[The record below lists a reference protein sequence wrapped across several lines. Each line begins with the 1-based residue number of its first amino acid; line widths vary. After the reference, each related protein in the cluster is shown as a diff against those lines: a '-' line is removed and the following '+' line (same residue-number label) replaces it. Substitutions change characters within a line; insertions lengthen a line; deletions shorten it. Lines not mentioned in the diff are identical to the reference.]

1 MHKLKPEWILRIF
14 LGLMF
19 LYSGYDIVVH
29 PTAWTWAVRALPEFV
44 TGIIDQTV
52 GTVTYL
58 RLQGASELLLAFAL
72 LAWFFP
78 RKVTIIAAAVA
89 TIEMFAITLL
99 VGLDSVTFRDI
110 GLIGAGW
117 ALFVIL
123 VQQHKVELNRTSA
136 ASARTQANLDES
148 EEDDVVVE
156 VMKH

>member
-1 MHKLKPEWILRIF
+1 MRIF

-29 PTAWTWAVRALPEFV
+29 PTAWTWAVRALPVFMAEM
-44 TGIIDQTV
+44 IENTV

-58 RLQGASELLLAFAL
+58 RLQGASELLLALAL
-72 LAWFFP
+72 MAWFLP
-78 RKVTIIAAAVA
+78 RKITIVAAAVA

-117 ALFVIL
+117 ALFTIL
-123 VQQHKVELNRTSA
+123 VQQYRADQTVEKPATAKAVEDS
-136 ASARTQANLDES
+136 
-148 EEDDVVVE
+148 DDVVVE